1 MWGAALVQ
9 AMLRRAAQQR
19 CHRRWTPAA
28 GSATLAADRT
38 IGKEAAAMTTVL
50 CFGDSNTHGSVPME
64 HRDDIRRFGPDER
77 WPGVLRNAL
86 GAGWTV
92 IEEGLPGRT
101 TVHDDPIEGVHKNG
115 LWYLRACLE
124 SHRPFDMMTLMLGT
138 NDLKSRFAVQPLDIA
153 ESVGIL
159 LDTVARSGAGPNN
172 GAPRVLLMAPPP
184 LAKLTF
190 LGDMFHGGTEKS
202 QRLGAVYRHQADKY
216 GAAFLDAGTVIRTSD
231 VDGVHFDA
239 GEHAKLGKAV
249 ANAIR
254 AMK

>member
-1 MWGAALVQ
+1 
-9 AMLRRAAQQR
+9 
-19 CHRRWTPAA
+19 
-28 GSATLAADRT
+28 
-38 IGKEAAAMTTVL
+38 MTTIL
-50 CFGDSNTHGSVPME
+50 CFGDSNTHGSVPML

-77 WPGVLRNAL
+77 WTGVLRKEL
-86 GAGWTV
+86 GAGWTI

-101 TVHDDPIEGVHKNG
+101 TLHEDPIEGAHKDG
-115 LWYLRACLE
+115 LRYLHACLE
-124 SHRPFDMMTLMLGT
+124 SHRPIDLMTLMLGT

-159 LDTVARSGAGPNN
+159 LDTIARSGAGPDNA
-172 GAPRVLLMAPPP
+172 APRVLLIAPPP
-184 LAKLTF
+184 LAKLSC

-202 QRLGAVYRHQADKY
+202 QRLGAAYRPQAEKY

-231 VDGVHFDA
+231 IDGVHFEA
-239 GEHAKLGKAV
+239 AEHAKLGKAV